1 MGGQMTE
8 TGMNKYIKDLI
19 DIVDKN
25 EKYIYDVEV
34 EQNLYNGVIDNIV
47 ITIDRREE

>member
-1 MGGQMTE
+1 MTE